1 MSKGKQIK
9 VWQQLMARPVY
20 HEIIHLL
27 YKEKR
32 ELTNREI
39 RERLFPLRSTKI
51 KSDVCGPVWGYGRGI
66 EVDGVEY
73 LYSYYYE
80 DMKAQTLNTY
90 LKRLC
95 EYGLIIRKHMD
106 RSTVYRALSEAE
118 LLKKV
123 TAT

>member
-39 RERLFPLRSTKI
+39 RERLFPLKSTKI
-51 KSDVCGPVWGYGRGI
+51 KSDVCGHIWGYGRGI

-73 LYSYYYE
+73 LHSYYYE

-95 EYGLIIRKHMD
+95 EHGLIIRKHLE
-106 RSTVYRALSEAE
+106 RSTFYRALSEAE

-123 TAT
+123 AKT